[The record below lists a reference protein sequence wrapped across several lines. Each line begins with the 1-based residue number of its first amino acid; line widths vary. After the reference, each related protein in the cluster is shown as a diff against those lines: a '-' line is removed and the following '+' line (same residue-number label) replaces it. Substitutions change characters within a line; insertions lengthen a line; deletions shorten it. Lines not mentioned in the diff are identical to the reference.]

1 MADIKFNFSSFG
13 KPKIKKTSNGLPRRE
28 IIHKAVIG
36 IVGINLDGTYY
47 VDLLNNKYPLT
58 IESYDLKGKN
68 IYYCIELQNN
78 RTLEIISLTKKQR
91 DTKKYL
97 PFAVGSIVKGNL
109 YKILGTPRFNIS
121 KILEYSDL
129 DDSDIYYYKQK
140 VKEIKKYFRDNYE
153 TILKCMI

>member
-1 MADIKFNFSSFG
+1 MAEIKFNFSSFG
-13 KPKIKKTSNGLPRRE
+13 KPKIKKTSNNLPRRE
-28 IIHKAVIG
+28 IMHKAVIG
-36 IVGINLDGTYY
+36 VIGINLDGTYY

-68 IYYCIELQNN
+68 VYYCVELQNN

-91 DTKKYL
+91 NTKKYL

-109 YKILGTPRFNIS
+109 YRILGTPRFNIS

-129 DDSDIYYYKQK
+129 NDSDIFYYKQK
-140 VKEIKKYFRDNYE
+140 VREIKKYFKDNYE
-153 TILKCMI
+153 IILKCMI